1 MCVSVYEV
9 ICIELYI
16 YIHSQMISI
25 IDNIISAM
33 SRCIFA
39 GFKNPL
45 NPRKPMGFVES
56 QSSNEI
62 I

>member
-1 MCVSVYEV
+1 MVA
-9 ICIELYI
+9 ELYI

-33 SRCIFA
+33 SRRIFA

-56 QSSNEI
+56 QSSDEI